1 MRVPLRH
8 LLEQGP
14 VLRALGRAAL
24 DSLPLRPR
32 RGSPVVPGPWIEAV
46 LPARS
51 AGLIR
56 AYALHVGAGP
66 DAYAATVPPHLFPQ
80 WAFPLAGRTLAGIP
94 YPLARVV
101 NAGCRLEVRAP
112 LPAGETLRVRAQL
125 AAVDDDG
132 RRVRLTQ
139 RLITGTRK
147 EPEAIVA
154 ELRAQIPLAR
164 RTPTKPAPEVPADAE
179 VIARVSLDLWAG
191 LDFALLTGDFNPIHW
206 VPLWARAA
214 GFRAPILHGF
224 ATLARAWEALSRA
237 GAAPRVLDARFVK
250 PLVLPAEVVVATR
263 EDTVWVG
270 DRPGGV
276 AYLEGRFQR

>member
-1 MRVPLRH
+1 V
-8 LLEQGP
+8 LEQGP

-24 DSLPLRPR
+24 DSLSPKKR
-32 RGSPVVPGPWIEAV
+32 RGVAVAPGPWIEAV

-51 AGLIR
+51 AALV
-56 AYALHVGAGP
+56 ADYARHVGAAP
-66 DAYAATVPPHLFPQ
+66 EAYAGSVPPHLFPQ
-80 WAFPLAGRTLAGIP
+80 WAFPLAGRTLAGLP
-94 YPLARVV
+94 YPLARAV
-101 NAGCRLEVRAP
+101 NAGCRLTVRAP
-112 LPAGETLRVRAQL
+112 LLAGETLRVRAQL

-139 RLITGTRK
+139 RIVSGTRK
-147 EPEAIVA
+147 EPEAVVA

-164 RTPTKPAPEVPADAE
+164 RAGPAKAAPVVPNDAE
-179 VIARVSLDLWAG
+179 VIARLSLDAWAG
-191 LDFALLTGDFNPIHW
+191 LDFAVLTGDFNPIHW

-224 ATLARAWEALSRA
+224 ATLARAWEALA
-237 GAAPRVLDARFVK
+237 QHGGAPRELDARFVR
-250 PLVLPAEVVVATR
+250 PLALPAEVVVATR
-263 EDTVWVG
+263 EDCIWVG